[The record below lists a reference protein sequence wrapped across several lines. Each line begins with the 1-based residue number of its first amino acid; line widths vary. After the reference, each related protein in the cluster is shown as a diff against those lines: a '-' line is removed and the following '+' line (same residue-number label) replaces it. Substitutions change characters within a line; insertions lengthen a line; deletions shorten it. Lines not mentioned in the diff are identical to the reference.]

1 MIRHLRTAPPVL
13 PFLGLL
19 LLAAACHKGTPPETD
34 PADYAPELT
43 EQVPDRFYSDTTSA
57 GSYDGGWLADFNDPR
72 LEAVVAEAM
81 QKNFSL
87 RSAAA
92 NLQVSAAVAKQ
103 ADRRLEPIVAL
114 SLPAGAGDQGT
125 GTSASFGTSLD
136 IVWEPDIWGEISSG
150 QAAALADFQAARA
163 TFEGARLSLAGQ
175 VTKAWFLATQVWRQL
190 EITRA
195 TRDNLQ
201 GVLDL
206 TIERQRIGQTS
217 EQDVRLTRADVA
229 SIEDAV
235 RNLEGAYEDAQR
247 GLEVLLGRYPAAEIE
262 IPLEFIEMPGPVPVG
277 LPSELLQRRPDVI
290 SADRRVAASFAR
302 VDSAQAAKLPS
313 LTLTGSLGTASDD
326 LGGALD
332 PANAIWNV
340 GANLLVPILDQGGRE
355 LGVEI
360 TTAQQE
366 AAVADYGATGLRAFS
381 EVESTL
387 TQENVLADRE
397 GFLERSVEDNR
408 EAYRLAEVQYNVG
421 AIDQLSLLQIQTRVF
436 SAESQLV
443 SIQGARLTNRVDLH
457 LALGGSF
464 ESPPAEGQE

>member
-1 MIRHLRTAPPVL
+1 
-13 PFLGLL
+13 
-19 LLAAACHKGTPPETD
+19 
-34 PADYAPELT
+34 
-43 EQVPDRFYSDTTSA
+43 
-57 GSYDGGWLADFNDPR
+57 
-72 LEAVVAEAM
+72 
-81 QKNFSL
+81 
-87 RSAAA
+87 
-92 NLQVSAAVAKQ
+92 
-103 ADRRLEPIVAL
+103 
-114 SLPAGAGDQGT
+114 
-125 GTSASFGTSLD
+125 
-136 IVWEPDIWGEISSG
+136 
-150 QAAALADFQAARA
+150 
-163 TFEGARLSLAGQ
+163 
-175 VTKAWFLATQVWRQL
+175 
-190 EITRA
+190 
-195 TRDNLQ
+195 
-201 GVLDL
+201 VLDL

-332 PANAIWNV
+332 PANVIWNL